1 TQNPTQSTTHWFHYD
16 SNGNAILLTDA
27 KGKESALYRYDSFGR
42 TIIAQGS
49 AALLNRYRFS
59 TKPVESV
66 SGLAYYGYR
75 YYSPNLGGWL
85 FRDPLGKKGGLNLY
99 LMVKND
105 PLNQVDK
112 LGLFPWIS
120 DGVDWVV
127 GQVEEQICDSI
138 DSQAVC
144 IVCCGMTMGVRAGL
158 GMAETVTGVAA
169 AGAGILA
176 EGATLGTSTVA
187 VVGGCLVAADG
198 INYMSQADDHFEECR
213 QNCYNNYPVP

>member
-1 TQNPTQSTTHWFHYD
+1 
-16 SNGNAILLTDA
+16 
-27 KGKESALYRYDSFGR
+27 
-42 TIIAQGS
+42 
-49 AALLNRYRFS
+49 
-59 TKPVESV
+59 
-66 SGLAYYGYR
+66 
-75 YYSPNLGGWL
+75 
-85 FRDPLGKKGGLNLY
+85 
-99 LMVKND
+99 MVKND